1 MMEQVLEFIKKH
13 RVFYVATVEND
24 QPRVRPFG
32 AIRPLNG
39 KLYFATGRRK
49 AVFQQLEANPKLEIC
64 TYGDGEWLRLT
75 GEAVFEDN
83 DEVRRLMR
91 EGSPEKAKMFRQ
103 MPMEDRVKYL
113 EENPGQKN
121 MLSLEDEPSM
131 VFYLKNAAA
140 NFYSLR
146 EETKTVVF

>member
-1 MMEQVLEFIKKH
+1 MQEVLEFLQKAKTYFI
-13 RVFYVATVEND
+13 ATADGD

-32 AIRPLNG
+32 AIMPYNG

-49 AVFQQLEANPKLEIC
+49 AVYHQLEMNPKLEIC

-83 DEVRRLMR
+83 DEVRRLMS
-91 EGSPEKAKMFRQ
+91 EGAPERAKMFRQ
-103 MPMEDRVKYL
+103 MSMENRIKFL

-131 VFYLKNAAA
+131 VFYLKNAIA

-146 EETKTVVF
+146 EETKTVMF